1 MSLYGWVRTM
11 GLWDFLFGLERLS
24 GEDDFVANMYRI
36 TDSWYN
42 RKTQQRGSIS
52 TVKRLIIS

>member
-1 MSLYGWVRTM
+1 MDENTGIV
-11 GLWDFLFGLERLS
+11 GFLFRLERLS
-24 GEDDFVANMYRI
+24 GEDDFAANVYRI

-42 RKTQQRGSIS
+42 RKIQQRGSNS

>member
-1 MSLYGWVRTM
+1 MDENNGIV
-11 GLWDFLFGLERLS
+11 GFLFRLERLS

-42 RKTQQRGSIS
+42 RKTQQRGMLEYALS
-52 TVKRLIIS
+52 LACDLAP